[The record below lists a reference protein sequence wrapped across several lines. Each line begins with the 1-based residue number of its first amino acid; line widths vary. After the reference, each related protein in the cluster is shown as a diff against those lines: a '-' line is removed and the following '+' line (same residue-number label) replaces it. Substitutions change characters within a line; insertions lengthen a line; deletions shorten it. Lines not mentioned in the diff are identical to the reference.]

1 MVEETKPKEKKE
13 KKEKP
18 PAIEDKP
25 FTEFIEQHFVPTLK
39 ESLNKEGLTDIELSF
54 TKAPISIVGAST
66 DQSCSQIIGTWSNSQ
81 RQFIIYFPE
90 ESINGQ
96 KAFSFGHNNK
106 FLSTLESFM
115 IDERKVTL
123 NLLVLYTLQR
133 ITRQK

>member
-1 MVEETKPKEKKE
+1 MVEETQPKEKKE

-39 ESLNKEGLTDIELSF
+39 ESLNKKGLTDIELSF
-54 TKAPISIVGAST
+54 TQAPISIIGAST
-66 DQSCSQIIGTWSNSQ
+66 NKPCSQIIGTWSNGQ
-81 RQFIIYFPE
+81 RKFIIYFPE
-90 ESINGQ
+90 ESISGQ
-96 KAFSFGHNNK
+96 KAFSYGHNNK
-106 FLSTLESFM
+106 FFSTLESFM

-123 NLLVLYTLQR
+123 DLLILYTLQR